1 MAEAKKRWFDRRDGK
16 RIKDLDGVHY
26 MMPYLMPKRCDSEV
40 YIQEKIDVT
49 EVLKFVASKNGPDA
63 PYKTTAFH
71 VFAAAVAK
79 IVIHRP
85 LLNRFIV
92 NKHIYE
98 REKVSLSFMAK
109 RTFSDHSEEVLVK
122 AIADGDTVLSD
133 ISKRVVGDVTKLRKG
148 GTNDID
154 EALNFLKKMPRFL
167 MSFIM
172 MIFRFLDKYDWMP
185 NSLKDGDTN
194 YSSVL
199 LSNLGSIKCGAP
211 YHHLNEYGTN
221 SIVATIGVIHKEP
234 VYADDGSFEIR
245 DVVDFGIT
253 LDERI
258 ADGFYFAKSVK
269 LLKYILAHP
278 EMLDKPFKEEVNYD
292 I

>member
-1 MAEAKKRWFDRRDGK
+1 MAETKKRLCDRRDGR

-26 MMPYLMPKRCDSEV
+26 IMPHLMPSRCDSEV
-40 YIQEKIDVT
+40 YIQEKFDVT
-49 EVLKFVASKNGPDA
+49 ELLKFVASKNGPGA

-79 IVIHRP
+79 TVIHRP
-85 LLNRFIV
+85 LLNRFIA
-92 NKHIYE
+92 NKHYYE
-98 REKVSLSFMAK
+98 RDKVSLSFMAK
-109 RTFSDHSEEVLVK
+109 RTFADHSEEVLVK

-133 ISKRVVGDVTKLRKG
+133 ISKSVVGDVTKLRKG
-148 GTNDID
+148 GSSDIND
-154 EALNFLKKMPRFL
+154 ALDFLKKLPRCVMSFL
-167 MSFIM
+167 MVFFRM
-172 MIFRFLDKYDWMP
+172 MDKHDWMP
-185 NSLKDGDTN
+185 ASLKDGDTN

-199 LSNLGSIKCGAP
+199 LSNLGSIKCGAT
-211 YHHLNEYGTN
+211 YHHLNNYGTN

-234 VYADDGSFEIR
+234 VYHDDGSPEIR
-245 DVVDFGIT
+245 DVVEIGIT

-278 EMLDKPFKEEVNYD
+278 QMLDRPFKEEVDYD

>member
-1 MAEAKKRWFDRRDGK
+1 
-16 RIKDLDGVHY
+16 
-26 MMPYLMPKRCDSEV
+26 
-40 YIQEKIDVT
+40 
-49 EVLKFVASKNGPDA
+49 
-63 PYKTTAFH
+63 
-71 VFAAAVAK
+71 
-79 IVIHRP
+79 
-85 LLNRFIV
+85 
-92 NKHIYE
+92 
-98 REKVSLSFMAK
+98 
-109 RTFSDHSEEVLVK
+109 
-122 AIADGDTVLSD
+122 
-133 ISKRVVGDVTKLRKG
+133 
-148 GTNDID
+148 
-154 EALNFLKKMPRFL
+154 

-172 MIFRFLDKYDWMP
+172 IFFRMMDKHDWMP

-194 YSSVL
+194 YSTVL

-245 DVVDFGIT
+245 DIVDFGIT

-269 LLKYILAHP
+269 LLKHIIANP
-278 EMLDKPFKEEVNYD
+278 QILDKPFKEEVGYD